1 MVISHKYKFIFIK
14 TRKTAGTSV
23 EVELNKIL
31 GPDDIATPI
40 FPKVDGHL
48 PKNFRFGYGQ
58 KDFFFNHIS
67 AKIVKGI
74 VGDKV
79 FNNYFVF
86 CVEREPVDKCISH
99 YSMVTSYPFNEKNN
113 FVDLTFDQYISR
125 ELFVNDFDKYTNTEG
140 DLIVN
145 RIIKYENL
153 KEELSE
159 ISTNLG
165 FDLELNA
172 REKSN
177 YRKKISPSADQIK
190 IIYNEFKNSN
200 QYTGY
205 SLDKFSNKY

>member
-40 FPKVDGHL
+40 FPKVESHS
-48 PKNFRFGYGQ
+48 PKNFRFGHGEN
-58 KDFFFNHIS
+58 DFFFNHIS
-67 AKIVKGI
+67 AKKVKSI
-74 VGDKV
+74 IGDKI
-79 FNNYFVF
+79 FSNYFVF

-99 YSMVTSYPFNEKNN
+99 YSMATSYPFSVKNN
-113 FVDLTFDQYISR
+113 FVDLTFNQYISR
-125 ELFVNDFDKYTNTEG
+125 ELFVNDFDKYTNDEG
-140 DLIVN
+140 KLIIN
-145 RIIKYENL
+145 KIIKYENL
-153 KEELSE
+153 KEELSQ
-159 ISTNLG
+159 ITKNLG
-165 FDLELNA
+165 FNLELNA

-177 YRKKISPSADQIK
+177 YRKKISPSSDQIK
-190 IIYNEFKNSN
+190 IIYDAFKNSN